1 MPAHSRKAARGV
13 YYAPTERAPQC
24 GIANRRREIPGRR
37 GYMTLRFHLPVLAF
51 VAALVLMGFLGGVLV
66 GYKRY
71 FPTQTLLDARKTVMQ
86 MTAPSIEFPGRFLA
100 FSDVVPQDSKDR
112 RIEIYA
118 DGSIADRV
126 IVQGGRWTFTD
137 LCPGDG
143 CIAVEYGRDGQPVHS
158 YPFRPGEFEA
168 SRGVAEP
175 HETPP
180 GFSLPE
186 HSHIGGMAP
195 YPNGDLL
202 ATLQSRSAFPYAF
215 GVVRVDRD
223 GQPVWFRNDYSH
235 HWPTITGNSDEAL
248 VPALRTN
255 GDLRPYEA
263 RLTPEFLE
271 RMERCFNGQGPY
283 FDVVNVLDGEGR
295 ILREMPVL
303 EALLDSPYASALLH
317 TTNVCDP
324 VHLNFA
330 HQLGPDA
337 GGAEGIA
344 PGDVVVSMRNLSAF
358 AVLDGRD
365 GALKRLERGGF
376 AQQHAVRHLSDAR
389 FLMMDNQGAGN
400 VSRLLMVDLA
410 AGHETTIFPNE
421 RAPERLRNLFTRYR
435 GSVDVSID
443 RRRAVVAYSDEGVAV
458 EVRLSDGE
466 VLAVFR
472 SLHDVSDV
480 ERFGEERYDKAALS
494 RLRGI
499 YYAPTREEK

>member
-1 MPAHSRKAARGV
+1 
-13 YYAPTERAPQC
+13 
-24 GIANRRREIPGRR
+24 
-37 GYMTLRFHLPVLAF
+37 MTLRVHLPVLAF
-51 VAALVLMGFLGGVLV
+51 VAALVLTGFLAGVLV

-71 FPTQTLLDARKTVMQ
+71 FPTQTLLDARKTVAQ
-86 MTAPSIEFPGRFLA
+86 LAAPSIESAERFIA
-100 FSDVVPQDSKDR
+100 FADVSPEDSKDR

-118 DGSIADRV
+118 GGSIADPV
-126 IVQGGRWTFTD
+126 LAHGGRWTFAD

-143 CIAVEYGRDGQPVHS
+143 CIAVEYARGGQPVRP
-158 YPFRPGEFEA
+158 YPFRPGEFESA
-168 SRGVAEP
+168 RVVAEP
-175 HETPP
+175 RETPI
-180 GFSLPE
+180 GFSSTE
-186 HSHIGGMAP
+186 HFHIGGLTP

-202 ATLQSRSAFPYAF
+202 ATLHTWSAFPYAF
-215 GVVRVDRD
+215 GAVRVDRD
-223 GQPVWFRNDYSH
+223 GEPVWFRNDYSH
-235 HWPTITGNSDEAL
+235 HWPSLTGASDEAL
-248 VPALRTN
+248 VPALRLN

-263 RLTPEFLE
+263 RLSPEFLE

-295 ILREMPVL
+295 VLREMPVL
-303 EALLDSPYASALLH
+303 EAILDSPYASSLLH

-344 PGDVVVSMRNLSAF
+344 PGDVVVSLRNVSAF
-358 AVLDGRD
+358 AVLDGDD
-365 GALKRLERGGF
+365 GSLKRFERGGF
-376 AQQHAVRHLSDAR
+376 AQQHAVRHLSGAR

-410 AGHETTIFPNE
+410 AGQETAIFPNE
-421 RAPERLRNLFTRYR
+421 RAPERLRNLFTGLR
-435 GSVDVSID
+435 GHVDVSKD
-443 RRRAVVAYSDEGVAV
+443 RRRAIVAYSDEGVAV

-480 ERFGEERYDKAALS
+480 ESFGEERTEKAALF
-494 RLRGI
+494 RMMGV
-499 YYAPTREEK
+499 YYAPSQDEE